1 MAVPAYDLADGDLA
15 IGIEIRH
22 SPGVGIMT
30 QPSLSPTELGRPA
43 QSHSMAP
50 RVQDPIF
57 GESTTMV
64 ATAGNP
70 LHDGDGGGGDEEEE
84 EEEDHIG

>member
-22 SPGVGIMT
+22 SPGVGIVT
-30 QPSLSPTELGRPA
+30 QPSFSPTELGRPA

-64 ATAGNP
+64 ATTGNP
-70 LHDGDGGGGDEEEE
+70 LHDGDEEEE